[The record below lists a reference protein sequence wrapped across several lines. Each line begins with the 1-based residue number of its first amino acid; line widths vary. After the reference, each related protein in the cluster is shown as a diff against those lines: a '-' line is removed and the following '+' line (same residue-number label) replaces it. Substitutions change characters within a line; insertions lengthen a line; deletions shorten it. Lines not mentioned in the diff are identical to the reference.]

1 MNELRPARPVVFL
14 LAAFL
19 AFGAAGAAFAQ
30 AANAVSVDG
39 TVASLDQGRITLTA
53 ADGTTKEAVLS
64 PATMVLERQKA
75 TLSDILKGDAMG
87 VTAHRAEDGNMTAT
101 AINIFPS
108 GLYKVVKKGQFPM
121 QQPGQIMTN
130 AVVSAYMASGNGH
143 QLTMKYAGETYPI
156 VVPDDTQIFRLL
168 AVDRGMVKQG
178 MHILVRGSQNADGTI
193 KAASVSWD
201 G

>member
-1 MNELRPARPVVFL
+1 MKHIGPARPVVLVLGVL
-14 LAAFL
+14 LAL
-19 AFGAAGAAFAQ
+19 GAAAAASAQ
-30 AANAVSVDG
+30 AMTVSVDG
-39 TVASLDQGRITLTA
+39 TVASLSQGRLTLTA

-64 PATMVLERQKA
+64 PATMILERQKA
-75 TLSDILKGDAMG
+75 TLTDIQEGDAMG

-108 GLYKVVKKGQFPM
+108 GLYKMVKKGQFPM

-130 AVVSAYMASGNGH
+130 AVVSAYAANGNSH

-168 AVDRGMVKQG
+168 AVDRGMVKEG
-178 MHILVRGSQNADGTI
+178 MHVLIRGTQNADGTL
-193 KAASVSWD
+193 KAAVISYD

>member
-1 MNELRPARPVVFL
+1 MKHIGPARPVVLVLGVL
-14 LAAFL
+14 LAL
-19 AFGAAGAAFAQ
+19 GAAAAASAQ
-30 AANAVSVDG
+30 AMTVSVDG
-39 TVASLDQGRITLTA
+39 TVASLSQGRLTLTA

-64 PATMVLERQKA
+64 PATMILERQKA
-75 TLSDILKGDAMG
+75 TLTDIQEGDAMG

-108 GLYKVVKKGQFPM
+108 GLYKMVKKGQFPM

-130 AVVSAYMASGNGH
+130 AVVSAYAASGNSH

-168 AVDRGMVKQG
+168 AVDRGMVKEG
-178 MHILVRGSQNADGTI
+178 MHVLIRGTQNADGTL
-193 KAASVSWD
+193 KAAVISYD